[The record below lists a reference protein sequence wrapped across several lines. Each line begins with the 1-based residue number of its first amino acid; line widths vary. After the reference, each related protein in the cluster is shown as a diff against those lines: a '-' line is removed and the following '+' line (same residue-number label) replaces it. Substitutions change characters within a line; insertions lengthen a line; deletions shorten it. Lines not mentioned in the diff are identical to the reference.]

1 MSGRYVQCI
10 LFTLVVASILVLPC
24 AADTSISLK
33 AGWNFISIPLSHTN
47 YQYPVDS
54 LFFSVD
60 TGGHSMWRYNAATQN
75 WDSLNRMSSLSPQ
88 AGIWIYSVNPMDIPV
103 VGDNSQ
109 IPTSKPLFS
118 GWNMIGFAGPPAP
131 VVQGFST
138 FSDKWIMYMGWNA
151 SSQQYDM
158 TVFNDE
164 ISKNSPLTPGKGYWV
179 YLNGPAD
186 YSLPPPGPTP
196 VPTPT
201 VITSVEMSG
210 TGSNVAAFSATGTS
224 QREFIIHYNGGSD
237 FVVWLKDAQGNNVDL
252 LVNTVGPYNG
262 KISSPLTTGDYYL
275 DILASGPWTI
285 LISPSVTQKNP
296 TPISVPLLING
307 SGNQVVKFTATGSGL
322 RMFSMNYNG
331 GFEFI
336 VWLKEVQS
344 NTIESLVN
352 TAGPYSGKS
361 AARLVMG
368 DYYLDVTAS
377 GPWSIEITSY

>member
-1 MSGRYVQCI
+1 
-10 LFTLVVASILVLPC
+10 
-24 AADTSISLK
+24 
-33 AGWNFISIPLSHTN
+33 
-47 YQYPVDS
+47 
-54 LFFSVD
+54 
-60 TGGHSMWRYNAATQN
+60 
-75 WDSLNRMSSLSPQ
+75 
-88 AGIWIYSVNPMDIPV
+88 
-103 VGDNSQ
+103 
-109 IPTSKPLFS
+109 
-118 GWNMIGFAGPPAP
+118 
-131 VVQGFST
+131 
-138 FSDKWIMYMGWNA
+138 
-151 SSQQYDM
+151 
-158 TVFNDE
+158 
-164 ISKNSPLTPGKGYWV
+164 
-179 YLNGPAD
+179 
-186 YSLPPPGPTP
+186 
-196 VPTPT
+196 